1 MNIFDRIFDKI
12 NVAKYK
18 YLVMPESHFMIEVD
32 SSQDINIYQ
41 KTFGGIIYDHFPYI
55 EYGYEDPYNFSNDW
69 TMTLMSGDILTYEV
83 DENDYINEVLK

>member
-18 YLVMPESHFMIEVD
+18 YLVMPESHLVFEID
-32 SSQDINIYQ
+32 SSQDISVYQ
-41 KTFGGIIYDHFPYI
+41 KTFGGIVYDHFPDI

-69 TMTLMSGDILTYEV
+69 VITLMSGDILTYEV
-83 DENDYINEVLK
+83 DENGYVNEVLK